1 MITMS
6 YIERISAGSVDG
18 YELWLEIDR
27 DDFCT
32 LDDDDGL
39 TPKQIQAYRED
50 KWLYVTA
57 TVTAVKHGLTLGQAT
72 YGMIEYGELPI
83 TDEADNLIEIK
94 EITAVDIDNY
104 VGSELAG
111 EAISQADELLR
122 KLAIEKLKELENL
135 KHNSCGSSV
144 SFQEV
149 TDGYYA
155 ECPKCDEDLFSFET
169 YKEEN

>member
-18 YELWLEIDR
+18 YELWLEIEHDIFTYV
-27 DDFCT
+27 DEE
-32 LDDDDGL
+32 DGL

-111 EAISQADELLR
+111 EAISQADELIK
-122 KLAIEKLKELENL
+122 KLM
-135 KHNSCGSSV
+135 
-144 SFQEV
+144 
-149 TDGYYA
+149 
-155 ECPKCDEDLFSFET
+155 
-169 YKEEN
+169 EEN

>member
-18 YELWLEIDR
+18 YELWLEIEHDIFTYV
-27 DDFCT
+27 DEE
-32 LDDDDGL
+32 DGL

-104 VGSELAG
+104 VGAELAG
-111 EAISQADELLR
+111 EAISQADELIK
-122 KLAIEKLKELENL
+122 KLM
-135 KHNSCGSSV
+135 
-144 SFQEV
+144 
-149 TDGYYA
+149 
-155 ECPKCDEDLFSFET
+155 
-169 YKEEN
+169 EEN